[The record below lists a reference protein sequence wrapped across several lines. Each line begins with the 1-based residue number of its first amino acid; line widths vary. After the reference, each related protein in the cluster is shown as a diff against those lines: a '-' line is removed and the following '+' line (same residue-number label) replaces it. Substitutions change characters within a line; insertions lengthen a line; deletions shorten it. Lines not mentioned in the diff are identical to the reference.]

1 MARRVREQRTSA
13 TCCLEPVCLMWLF
26 ARLAPGVGSVSHAD
40 RSHWARARSSPEP
53 RRMSMLSGDARSLS
67 YDAYVYLY
75 PLVTME
81 VTRRQII
88 NGTKP
93 GFGAP
98 NEFHHIRAFP
108 PADFR
113 AVVRPNFDTL

>member
-1 MARRVREQRTSA
+1 MGELGARRSQG
-13 TCCLEPVCLMWLF
+13 
-26 ARLAPGVGSVSHAD
+26 GVS
-40 RSHWARARSSPEP
+40 
-53 RRMSMLSGDARSLS
+53 MSLLSGDARSLS

-81 VTRRQII
+81 VTRRQMI
-88 NGTKP
+88 NGSKP

-98 NEFHHIRAFP
+98 NTFHHIRAFP

-113 AVVRPNFDTL
+113 AVVRPNFDTLYSSAWLDLSAGPVTVSIPDTADRYYLLPMLNM